1 MKASAENQKSEATF
15 EWLKWL
21 VVIILVVIAVV
32 GNYIYKDTNLLYRVL
47 AVVAILAGALLL
59 ASITNK
65 GKNAINF
72 AKEARMEIRK
82 VVWPTRKETVQTSL
96 IVIAATVF
104 MTLVIW
110 GVDSI
115 YMLIHQMIL

>member
-21 VVIILVVIAVV
+21 GVIILVVIAVV

-104 MTLVIW
+104 MTLVVW

>member
-1 MKASAENQKSEATF
+1 MKASAENQKNEATF

-21 VVIILVVIAVV
+21 GVIILVAIAVI
-32 GNYIYKDTNLLYRVL
+32 GNYIYKDTNLLYRAL

-115 YMLIHQMIL
+115 YMMIHQMIL

>member
-1 MKASAENQKSEATF
+1 MKASAENQKSVETF

-21 VVIILVVIAVV
+21 GVIILVVIAVV

-59 ASITNK
+59 ASITSK

-104 MTLVIW
+104 MTLVVW

>member
-1 MKASAENQKSEATF
+1 MKASAENQKSEATL

-21 VVIILVVIAVV
+21 GVIILVVIAVV

-65 GKNAINF
+65 GKKAINF

-104 MTLVIW
+104 MTLVVW

>member
-1 MKASAENQKSEATF
+1 MKASAENQKSVETF

-21 VVIILVVIAVV
+21 GVIILVVIAVV

-96 IVIAATVF
+96 IVIAATIF
-104 MTLVIW
+104 MTLVVW

>member
-1 MKASAENQKSEATF
+1 MKASAENQKSVGTF

-21 VVIILVVIAVV
+21 GVIILVVIAVV

-104 MTLVIW
+104 MTLVVW

>member
-1 MKASAENQKSEATF
+1 MKASAENQKSVATF

-21 VVIILVVIAVV
+21 GVIILVVIAVV

-104 MTLVIW
+104 MTLVVW

>member
-1 MKASAENQKSEATF
+1 MKASAENQKNVATF

-21 VVIILVVIAVV
+21 GVIILVVIAVV
-32 GNYIYKDTNLLYRVL
+32 GNYIYKDTDLLYRVL

-104 MTLVIW
+104 MTLVVW

>member
-1 MKASAENQKSEATF
+1 
-15 EWLKWL
+15 
-21 VVIILVVIAVV
+21 
-32 GNYIYKDTNLLYRVL
+32 
-47 AVVAILAGALLL
+47 
-59 ASITNK
+59 
-65 GKNAINF
+65 
-72 AKEARMEIRK
+72 MEIRK

-104 MTLVIW
+104 MTLVVW

>member
-1 MKASAENQKSEATF
+1 MKASAENQKNVATF

-21 VVIILVVIAVV
+21 GVIILVVIAVV

-104 MTLVIW
+104 MTLVVW

>member
-1 MKASAENQKSEATF
+1 MKASAENQKSVETF

-21 VVIILVVIAVV
+21 GVIILVVIAVV

-104 MTLVIW
+104 MTLVVW